1 MYGNPSP
8 SAVVETVAERSFST
22 STDYVRAMEV
32 ESHIVLF
39 PLGILETDGI
49 AFLSLYIHFCPPS
62 KIDTHIYPKRTIGTF
77 FDARSEEHTSELQSL
92 MRTSYADF
100 CLKNKTK
107 T

>member
-62 KIDTHIYPKRTIGTF
+62 KIDTHIYPKLTIGTF
-77 FDARSEEHTSELQSL
+77 FDASRQAFINQPLARHHLLCDRQFGWL
-92 MRTSYADF
+92 FVQR
-100 CLKNKTK
+100 
-107 T
+107 